1 MQLPQ
6 IDFSARKD
14 LHTVIAGG
22 RTVYQGHPTTVQ
34 APDGTIF
41 CVGTI
46 RHGGSCGPL
55 AKSADGGRSWET
67 VPTPENWREHVNC
80 PTIWNLDGKLFV
92 YAQEPE
98 SRIMVYS
105 ISEDGG
111 SVWTPMRRCGGN
123 IVSVMPWTTIL
134 TDRRGRFVAMTNT
147 RDPENRDR
155 DCNRIVRSYSTDGM
169 NWSAPEAVTHLPEA
183 KLCEPWLIP
192 SPDGS
197 VWACLMR
204 ANNRRYS
211 SMVMFSENC
220 GETWSSLLDFPLP
233 GGYRPV
239 AGLLNDGRILITYRF
254 CQGGRRAIGANTQNL
269 FAALTTRDDLLEE
282 QRSQTSVNILP
293 VDHDRSVH
301 ADTGY
306 SGWVQF
312 PDGEIYIVNYIVDDA
327 GDRAQIR
334 GYSLFPDEIV
344 LSPQPPQPEISRNS
358 AQP

>member
-41 CVGTI
+41 CVWTI

-67 VPTPENWREHVNC
+67 VPTPENWRRHVNC

-220 GETWSSLLDFPLP
+220 GETWSSPRELP
-233 GGYRPV
+233 RHLKGDRHIARYLP
-239 AGLLNDGRILITYRF
+239 DGRILAVFRNVDADSPEYGHF
-254 CQGGRRAIGANTQNL
+254 CGWIGRWQD
-269 FAALTTRDDLLEE
+269 LTAGTPGEMTVKLLHHCTDSGISNGDCGYPGLE
-282 QRSQTSVNILP
+282 ILP
-293 VDHDRSVH
+293 DGGVLATTYVRYHKEDGGNSVVCLRLP
-301 ADTGY
+301 
-306 SGWVQF
+306 SEF
-312 PDGEIYIVNYIVDDA
+312 
-327 GDRAQIR
+327 
-334 GYSLFPDEIV
+334 
-344 LSPQPPQPEISRNS
+344 
-358 AQP
+358 